1 MIKRFEDK
9 VVLVTG
15 GTRGIG
21 RACAER
27 FAQEGARVAI
37 CGRDADRA
45 AQSAGEIGE
54 SVRGY
59 ACDVADPAAVDALF
73 ARVQEDLGPVGILV
87 NNAGVTQDG
96 LLARMKD
103 EHWRSVIEANLGGA
117 FHACRAAARQMLKQR
132 YGRIINIT
140 SIVGLHGQAGQTNY
154 SAAKAGLIG
163 FTKAYAKEV
172 GSRNITV
179 NAIAPGYIAT
189 NMTAG
194 MGEDTVRT
202 LIERVPLRRAGLPRD
217 VAAAAAFLASEDAA
231 YITGAVLCVDGGLG
245 M

>member
-1 MIKRFEDK
+1 MTHRFEDK

-27 FAQEGARVAI
+27 FALEGARVAL
-37 CGRDADRA
+37 CGRDAARA
-45 AQSAGEIGE
+45 GQAADEIGNAT
-54 SVRGY
+54 VGY
-59 ACDVADPAAVDALF
+59 ACDVADSAAVDALF
-73 ARVQEDLGPVGILV
+73 ARIHEEIGPVSILI
-87 NNAGVTQDG
+87 NNAGLTQDG

-103 EHWRSVIEANLGGA
+103 EQWRSVIDTNLGGA
-117 FHACRAAARQMLKQR
+117 FYACRAAARQMLKQR

-140 SIVGLHGQAGQTNY
+140 SIVGVHGQAGQTNY

-163 FTKAYAKEV
+163 FTKAYAQEV

-179 NAIAPGYIAT
+179 NAIAPGYIET
-189 NMTAG
+189 DMTAG
-194 MGEDTVRT
+194 MSEENVRILT
-202 LIERVPLRRAGLPRD
+202 ERIPLRRTGLPRD
-217 VAAAAAFLASEDAA
+217 VAGTAAFLASEDAA
-231 YITGAVLCVDGGLG
+231 YITGVVLCVDGGLG

>member
-1 MIKRFEDK
+1 
-9 VVLVTG
+9 
-15 GTRGIG
+15 
-21 RACAER
+21 
-27 FAQEGARVAI
+27 
-37 CGRDADRA
+37 
-45 AQSAGEIGE
+45 
-54 SVRGY
+54 
-59 ACDVADPAAVDALF
+59 LF
-73 ARVQEDLGPVGILV
+73 AHVQEDLGPVGILV
-87 NNAGVTQDG
+87 NNAGLTQDG

-103 EHWRSVIEANLGGA
+103 EQWRSVIEANLGGA
-117 FHACRAAARQMLKQR
+117 FYACRAAARQMLKQR

-163 FTKAYAKEV
+163 FTKAYAQEV

-189 NMTAG
+189 DMTAG
-194 MGEDTVRT
+194 IGEDTVRA
-202 LIERVPLRRAGLPRD
+202 LIERIPLRRAGLPQD